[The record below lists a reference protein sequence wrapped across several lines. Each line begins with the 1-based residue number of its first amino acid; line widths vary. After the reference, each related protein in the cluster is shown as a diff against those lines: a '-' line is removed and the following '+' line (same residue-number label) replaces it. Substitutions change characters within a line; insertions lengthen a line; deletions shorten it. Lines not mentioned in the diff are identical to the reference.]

1 MKRKLLNYTV
11 YCSDCIIECIQT
23 ENGILCPKCGAF
35 ISGEE
40 LENED
45 I

>member
-1 MKRKLLNYTV
+1 MKPKLLNYTV
-11 YCSDCIIECIQT
+11 YCSDCRVECIQT

-35 ISGEE
+35 ISIEE